1 MEEGEIRDG
10 EGERDAPAALSRAAC
25 LIGLHTLLRLAAAC
39 VPGRAGEGVL
49 LLSQLLPLCLYG
61 WFWRPARR
69 LVVRQGARARQGWRV
84 LLLLL
89 PVLLLSSL
97 LLSRLGGELAG
108 VAQVPTVL
116 PVGAGAWLWYVVRH
130 ALLPAVLEECLYRGA
145 FFSLLWEGC
154 GRTALWLSAL
164 LFAVSH
170 APYAWPYALVGGC
183 LLAIA
188 ARKSGSLWAPVLLH
202 AANNAASLG
211 LSVLT
216 MAYPAVPIW
225 GGAVAACAALSV
237 PCAVWCARHARALS
251 AAWRQ
256 DAPPCRWYRSPL
268 ALAVGMAVLLSLL
281 LVW

>member
-1 MEEGEIRDG
+1 MEEDEICAG
-10 EGERDAPAALSRAAC
+10 EGARDAHAALAHAAC
-25 LIGLHTLLRLAAAC
+25 LVGLHTLLRLAAAG
-39 VPGRAGEGVL
+39 VPGAAGEGL
-49 LLSQLLPLCLYG
+49 LLLAQLLPLCLYG
-61 WFWRPARR
+61 WLWRPARR
-69 LVVRQGARARQGWRV
+69 PAVRPGAGTRRGWRV

-89 PVLLLSSL
+89 PVLLLFSL

-108 VAQVPTVL
+108 VAQVPAAL
-116 PVGAGAWLWYVVRH
+116 PTGAGAWLWYIVRH

-145 FFSLLWEGC
+145 FFSLMREGC

-164 LFAVSH
+164 LFAVAH

-188 ARKSGSLWAPVLLH
+188 ARGSGSLWVPVLLH
-202 AANNAASLG
+202 AANNVASLG
-211 LSVLT
+211 LSAL
-216 MAYPAVPIW
+216 AAACPAVPVW
-225 GGAVAACAALSV
+225 GIAVAACAVLSA
-237 PCAVWCARHARALS
+237 PCVVWCARHARALS

-268 ALAVGMAVLLSLL
+268 ALAVGMAILLSLL